1 MSDPAI
7 EAAQS
12 AFIREGW
19 GDVLQLSEGHLAVAA
34 AREALKP
41 IRDAMVVIKE
51 RYERVH
57 GYMLDADTSAE
68 MSRHAS
74 ELAGLMF
81 GYNAIAPLVYTSE
94 EMA

>member
-1 MSDPAI
+1 MSDPAE
-7 EAAQS
+7 EAARRAFYAASGLSDNTLDHMTS
-12 AFIREGW
+12 AT
-19 GDVLQLSEGHLAVAA
+19 
-34 AREALKP
+34 REALKP

-81 GYNAIAPLVYTSE
+81 AYNAIAPSVFTSE